1 MDVKNAFNQGKK
13 FFTIDNPEM
22 KRMVDGM
29 TEAQKAAYK
38 SGILNQMYT
47 KIDKGQDVIKATFGT
62 PRTRAALKLLFKSD
76 KEFVDFEKMI
86 NMQTKRK
93 FAQQE
98 ILGGSQTARRQVEDQ
113 LDSFSDSADKKGF
126 IMSIVQ
132 KLKQAV
138 GMNKEVAEEL
148 KKDLLLASPQR
159 QKIIIRNIIKQYDQ
173 ELAKTKMFDK
183 IKEGTAGV
191 GILSTP
197 NLLETGIL

>member
-1 MDVKNAFNQGKK
+1 
-13 FFTIDNPEM
+13 
-22 KRMVDGM
+22 
-29 TEAQKAAYK
+29 
-38 SGILNQMYT
+38 MYT